1 MIAIL
6 RALGI
11 TTCVGDSST
20 PCGPPI
26 MLMRYISIFTGAFGR
41 SVAASLSLS
50 FSLSVTDARAAFQA
64 AALRSAAPSGCA

>member
-11 TTCVGDSST
+11 TTCVGDSSA
-20 PCGPPI
+20 PRGPPI

-50 FSLSVTDARAAFQA
+50 LSSSVADRARAA
-64 AALRSAAPSGCA
+64 